1 MKKLITPIAVL
12 ALTLS
17 VGASGAMIKTEG
29 ETVKVDA
36 RGLNLT
42 SEEGQEVLY
51 SRLRNA
57 AKQVCGATSVH
68 KAGSVK
74 RAQNNRSCF
83 DETLTRA
90 VDSVGNEGLVAV
102 HKTS

>member
-42 SEEGQEVLY
+42 SEEGQEVL
-51 SRLRNA
+51 
-57 AKQVCGATSVH
+57 
-68 KAGSVK
+68 
-74 RAQNNRSCF
+74 
-83 DETLTRA
+83 
-90 VDSVGNEGLVAV
+90 
-102 HKTS
+102 